1 MDLEGMQELQEV
13 DIRRDHALREHRQI
27 DEQITPPPFIAQ
39 LDAEIAA
46 QETLQTQVG
55 DTLREARALSQTAQ
69 RRIEATDQ
77 RIYSGA
83 VTDHRTLSQLQADLY
98 SQRQQLPALEDAVLN
113 AEINSQDGA
122 EAVAWLRQLRQRAL
136 DHWEGRQRDLVKQRA
151 DIQAQLDE
159 LQAEVDGHRA
169 RLTGE
174 DLQTYDLYRRRRPRV
189 VASVVGG
196 VCSECRLSLPTMVIT
211 RARRGNR
218 PIECPACHCLVR
230 VA

>member
-13 DIRRDHALREHRQI
+13 DIRRDAALREHRRI
-27 DEQITPPPFIAQ
+27 DEQIMPPPFIEP
-39 LDAEIAA
+39 LDGEIAEQGA
-46 QETLQTQVG
+46 EHNRAT
-55 DTLREARALSQTAQ
+55 DALREARALSQTAQ

-83 VTDHRTLSQLQADLY
+83 VTDHRTLSQLQTDLY
-98 SQRQQLPALEDAVLN
+98 AQRQQLPTLEDAVLN
-113 AEINSQDGA
+113 AEITVQDSS

-136 DHWEGRQRDLVKQRA
+136 DHWEERQREFRAQR
-151 DIQAQLDE
+151 DEIQSRLDE
-159 LQAEVDGHRA
+159 LQAEVDQHRA
-169 RLTGE
+169 RLSGD
-174 DLQTYDLYRRRRPRV
+174 DLRTYDLYRRRRPRV
-189 VASVVGG
+189 VASVTGG

>member
-1 MDLEGMQELQEV
+1 M
-13 DIRRDHALREHRQI
+13 
-27 DEQITPPPFIAQ
+27 
-39 LDAEIAA
+39 
-46 QETLQTQVG
+46 
-55 DTLREARALSQTAQ
+55 
-69 RRIEATDQ
+69 
-77 RIYSGA
+77 
-83 VTDHRTLSQLQADLY
+83 TDHRTLSQLQADLY
-98 SQRQQLPALEDAVLN
+98 SQRQQLPALEDAVLS

-136 DHWEGRQRDLVKQRA
+136 DHWEDRQSELVNQRA

-169 RLTGE
+169 RLTDE

-196 VCSECRLSLPTMVIT
+196 VCSECRLALPTMVIT

>member
-1 MDLEGMQELQEV
+1 MDLEGMQQLQEV
-13 DIRRDHALREHRQI
+13 DIRRDAALRDHRQI
-27 DEQITPPPFIAQ
+27 DEQITPPPFIEP
-39 LDAEIAA
+39 LEAEITE
-46 QETLQTQVG
+46 QETLQTRAN
-55 DTLREARALSQTAQ
+55 DALREARALSQTAQ
-69 RRIEATDQ
+69 RRIDATDQ

-98 SQRQQLPALEDAVLN
+98 SQRQQLPTFEDAVLN
-113 AEINSQDGA
+113 AEITVQDSA
-122 EAVAWLRQLRQRAL
+122 EAIAWLRQLRKRAL
-136 DHWEGRQRDLVKQRA
+136 DHWEARQHEFRTRRDEV
-151 DIQAQLDE
+151 QARLDE
-159 LQAEVDGHRA
+159 LEGEVNQHRA
-169 RLTGE
+169 RLSSG

-189 VASVVGG
+189 VASVTGG